1 MKIVSVVGARP
12 QFIKLF
18 PISRSI
24 PKEMEHEIIHTGQ
37 HYDDSMSQVFFDE
50 LQIPKPIINLDVGSG
65 THAQQTAAMM
75 IGLEMSFLET
85 KPDVVLVYG
94 DTNSTIAAALVASKM
109 HIPVAHL
116 EAGLRSFN
124 RSMPEELNRIATD
137 HLSDLLLAPT
147 TTALE
152 QLQREGLGELSFL
165 VGDVMVDAL
174 QYSKELISSMKLDSD
189 AHLDPFLFCT
199 IHRAENVDDESR
211 IRFILGRLAE
221 SEVPVMLAAHPR
233 LIAQAKRLN
242 IDLLKG
248 GIKVIDSQSYLKTI
262 RLMINCVGVVTDSGG
277 LQKESF
283 LLGKPTLILRKE
295 TEWPEVLRGGSSI
308 LDFNLANL
316 NTFHLNGT
324 IEDPKMEWFG
334 DGKSSEKILQLISA
348 KLQHA

>member
-1 MKIVSVVGARP
+1 
-12 QFIKLF
+12 
-18 PISRSI
+18 
-24 PKEMEHEIIHTGQ
+24 
-37 HYDDSMSQVFFDE
+37 
-50 LQIPKPIINLDVGSG
+50 
-65 THAQQTAAMM
+65 
-75 IGLEMSFLET
+75 
-85 KPDVVLVYG
+85 
-94 DTNSTIAAALVASKM
+94 
-109 HIPVAHL
+109 
-116 EAGLRSFN
+116 
-124 RSMPEELNRIATD
+124 
-137 HLSDLLLAPT
+137 
-147 TTALE
+147 
-152 QLQREGLGELSFL
+152 
-165 VGDVMVDAL
+165 
-174 QYSKELISSMKLDSD
+174 MKLDSD